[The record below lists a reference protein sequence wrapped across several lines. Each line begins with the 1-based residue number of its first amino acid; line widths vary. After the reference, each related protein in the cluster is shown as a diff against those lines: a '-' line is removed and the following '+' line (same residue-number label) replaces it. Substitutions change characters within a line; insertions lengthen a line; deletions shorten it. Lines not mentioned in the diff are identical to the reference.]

1 MFSNKSRECQ
11 WCGKCFIPKSANAKV
26 CSERCRR
33 NQKTFRDKLKQQEN
47 TVRRNKAM
55 QEIAKK
61 STIDETLKDMPEGM
75 NYGEW
80 RAIKSGVVPKV
91 DLSVLEEMK

>member
-11 WCGKCFIPKSANAKV
+11 WCGKIFIPKSPNAKV
-26 CSERCRR
+26 CSERCRI
-33 NQKTFRDKLKQQEN
+33 NQKKFKDKLNSQEN
-47 TVRRNKAM
+47 TVKSNKTM

-61 STIDETLKDMPEGM
+61 STIDETLRDMPEGM
-75 NYGEW
+75 NYGYW
-80 RAIKSGVVPKV
+80 RAVKSGVVPEV